1 VSFIPKEIGEI
12 LNLKSGQ
19 KVMFKM
25 EKGKLIVEPILSIRD
40 ALRMKKFAR
49 TTVKDFQKERRK
61 ILNEFVR

>member
-1 VSFIPKEIGEI
+1 MSFIPKEIGEI

-25 EKGKLIVEPILSIRD
+25 EKGKLIVGPILSIRD